1 MPHITAK
8 AAESARLS
16 SDGPHSPTDNG
27 NWSGIPTYPL
37 GKWSLVFGR
46 LTEIKTLESPINNC
60 FSISFPKE
68 KNTLGAQDLLLC
80 STLYRMH
87 SLCLKSI

>member
-8 AAESARLS
+8 AAESASLS

-27 NWSGIPTYPL
+27 HWSGIPTYPL
-37 GKWSLVFGR
+37 GKWPLVFGR
-46 LTEIKTLESPINNC
+46 LIEIKTLKSPINNC

-68 KNTLGAQDLLLC
+68 KNTLGAQYLLF
-80 STLYRMH
+80 TLFYAVQNAFSVPKR
-87 SLCLKSI
+87 